1 MPVLQNKKIGIIT
14 CSGEELA
21 EGLAARLVAL
31 RVLHELRPGKTVTLC
46 LPLFLAGG
54 QGDRAFAKLYPTI
67 AIDGCE
73 KRCAFRATEMYSNK
87 PAGSFMISEINSRRG
102 GAKIDGLRKL
112 NPVGQVLVN
121 AISDDVARS
130 VDLLLVESSDQSIQI
145 GTSEQKINE
154 NTENT
159 VGTCSCGS
167 QIPVMIL
174 DINGEKREMVALP
187 LIFENFAKEN
197 RPINETT
204 ADELLE
210 QAGVYTPIEPGHAK
224 EYKQALIKA
233 YKNHIQKEKKC

>member
-31 RVLHELRPGKTVTLC
+31 RVLHELRLGQTVTLC

-67 AIDGCE
+67 AIDGCD
-73 KRCAFRATEMYSNK
+73 KRCAARATEMYSNK
-87 PAGSFMISEINSRRG
+87 PAGSFVISEINSRRG
-102 GAKIDGLRKL
+102 GARIDGLRKL
-112 NPVGQVLVN
+112 NPVGNVLVN
-121 AISDDVARS
+121 AVSDAVAKS
-130 VDLLLVESSDQSIQI
+130 VDILLDEQSEDANQI
-145 GTSEQKINE
+145 GTNKRETSEKTDNP
-154 NTENT
+154 

-174 DINGEKREMVALP
+174 EIDGEKKEMVALP

-197 RPINETT
+197 KSADEKT
-204 ADELLE
+204 AYELLE
-210 QAGVYTPIEPGHAK
+210 QAGIYTPIESEKAPKYK
-224 EYKQALIKA
+224 EAIIKA
-233 YKNHIQKEKKC
+233 YAIYLRTLSK